1 MKKQHMHFVPRS
13 HAERGPWA
21 GNIREKIAIIGPTLG
36 LDAAWVT
43 RVETAAGNI
52 QERVGTVEVR
62 KRDLESAVAAKN
74 QSMEDDL
81 LVILNAAGIMK
92 RHPDYRE
99 QLGSDLGIVGYSVA
113 IDVNDLRPTLKL
125 RAFEGKIE
133 VSFNLQ
139 LMSSIS
145 IYSRIKGTMGWEKIG
160 NDKASPFID
169 TRPLAVAHQPE
180 IREYAARYFDGKE
193 DVGQMSSIETV
204 VFAG

>member
-1 MKKQHMHFVPRS
+1 MKKQHVHFVPRS

-21 GNIREKIAIIGPTLG
+21 GNVKEKIAVIGPMLG
-36 LDAAWVT
+36 LDAVWVT

-52 QERVGTVEVR
+52 QNKVDTVEVR

-74 QSMEDDL
+74 QSMEEDL
-81 LVILNAAGIMK
+81 MVILNAAGIMK

-99 QLGSDLGIVGYSVA
+99 QLGSDLGIVGYTVQF
-113 IDVNDLRPTLKL
+113 DEKDLKPTLKL
-125 RAFEGKIE
+125 RAFEGKVE

-139 LMSSIS
+139 LMNSIT
-145 IYSRIKGTMGWEKIG
+145 IYSRIKGTLGWEKIG

-169 TRPLAVAHQPE
+169 TRPLVLANQPE
-180 IREYAARYFDGKE
+180 IREYRGCYFDGKE
-193 DVGQMSSIETV
+193 DVGQMSSIETI

>member
-21 GNIREKIAIIGPTLG
+21 GNVKDKVSILGPLLG
-36 LDAAWVT
+36 LDAGWIT

-52 QERVGTVEVR
+52 QDTVNTVEVR
-62 KRDLESAVAAKN
+62 KRDLERAVAAKN
-74 QSMEDDL
+74 QSMTDDL
-81 LVILNAAGIMK
+81 QVILDAAAIMK

-99 QLGSDLGIVGYSVA
+99 QMGSDLGIIGYSVMY
-113 IDVNDLRPTLKL
+113 DEKDLRPVIKL
-125 RAFEGKIE
+125 RAFEGKVE

-139 LMSSIS
+139 LMNSIS
-145 IYSRIKGTMGWEKIG
+145 IYTRIKGTLGWEKIG

-169 TRPLAVAHQPE
+169 SRALAVAHQPE
-180 IREYAARYFDGKE
+180 IREYAGRYFDGKE
-193 DVGQMSSIETV
+193 DVGQMSSIETI